1 MLLLLSNQ
9 EITESLNNSERE
21 TNMTYFNILA
31 QKVVNARMLK
41 DNVTED
47 DLTTE
52 QVIKYWDDAKND
64 IEPALLEY
72 YVAKDKLESVI
83 KNLTK

>member
-1 MLLLLSNQ
+1 
-9 EITESLNNSERE
+9 
-21 TNMTYFNILA
+21 MTYFNILA

-47 DLTTE
+47 DLTTK
-52 QVIKYWDDAKND
+52 QVIEYWDNAKND

-83 KNLTK
+83 KNLTESESSANVIK